1 MQSAKENLSDTNQV
15 MIMYRQNSDYY
26 IPRGTPKHLAKLIR
40 HRRYADGKLHR
51 ITVPYYDNML
61 IVEEPVDYQRIAM
74 RTALER
80 MRQVHPQ
87 RYKVLYEFY
96 FVECISVKEYA
107 KRNGITFQAMYKK
120 LDKCRAVL
128 RRMSYEEL
136 EKLL

>member
-1 MQSAKENLSDTNQV
+1 

-26 IPRGTPKHLAKLIR
+26 IPRGTPKSVAKLIR
-40 HRRYADGKLHR
+40 HRRYADGKLRH
-51 ITVPYYDNML
+51 ITVPYYDNIL
-61 IVEEPVDYQRIAM
+61 IITEPVDYQRIAM
-74 RTALER
+74 KTALER
-80 MRQVHPQ
+80 MRTAYPQ

-107 KRNGITFQAMYKK
+107 KKNGITFQAMYKK
-120 LDKCRAVL
+120 LDKCRSVL